1 MSHANRPSFMPGG
14 QFAPSRPGSNAPVA
28 NPRQAAYE
36 GRVNAMNKANEDA
49 ANALRSML
57 VSGGAA
63 EIGSPSPLPMSCAHV
78 CRTLSFIYES

>member
-1 MSHANRPSFMPGG
+1 MPGG

-57 VSGGAA
+57 VSGGVA
-63 EIGSPSPLPMSCAHV
+63 EIVSPSPPLPMSCVHLHVHV
-78 CRTLSFIYES
+78 CCTMSFV